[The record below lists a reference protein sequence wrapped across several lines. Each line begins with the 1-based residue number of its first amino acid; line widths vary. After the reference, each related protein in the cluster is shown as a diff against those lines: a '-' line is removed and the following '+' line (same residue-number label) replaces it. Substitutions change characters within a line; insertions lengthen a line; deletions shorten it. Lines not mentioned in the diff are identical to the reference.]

1 MKSLPIGFLT
11 GLMALVPLAAAA
23 DIVIKRWNPDGLHKP
38 TGYSQVVTVEGSGRH
53 IYLSGM
59 TGSREDRT
67 FPKTLAEQSKVT
79 FEKIRTA
86 LAAAGATPADV
97 VDVEIF
103 IVDLANA
110 DARPVYDDVA
120 AFFPQGHKPASMVI
134 GVSALARPGLLL
146 EVKVTAVVGK

>member
-1 MKSLPIGFLT
+1 MKRVLWGLLPGVV
-11 GLMALVPLAAAA
+11 ALVPLAAAA
-23 DIVIKRWNPDGLHKP
+23 DVVIQRVNPEGLYKP
-38 TGYSQVVTVEGSGRH
+38 SGYSQVVTVEGSGRYV
-53 IYLSGM
+53 YLSGM
-59 TGSREDRT
+59 TGSRQDRT
-67 FPKTLAEQSKVT
+67 FPRTLAEQSQLT
-79 FEKIRTA
+79 FDKIRTA

-103 IVDLANA
+103 IVDLANT

>member
-1 MKSLPIGFLT
+1 MKSSFPLLLAGLLALLPF
-11 GLMALVPLAAAA
+11 AVSA
-23 DIVIKRWNPDGLHKP
+23 DVVIKRWNPDGLYKP
-38 TGYSQVVTVEGSGRH
+38 AGYSQVVTVKGSGRH

-67 FPKTLAEQSKVT
+67 FPKTLAEQSKLT

-86 LAAAGATPADV
+86 LEDAAATPADV

-103 IVDLANA
+103 IVDLANT
-110 DARPVYDDVA
+110 DAKPVYDDVA
-120 AFFPQGHKPASMVI
+120 AFFPAGHKPASMVI

-146 EVKVTAVVGK
+146 EVKVTAVVGD